1 MNFILGLGSDTQNR
15 NFSFHTYLDIIFT
28 CVTCLDSKLQS
39 INYWN
44 SKKGSSSN
52 NVVNLKE
59 LILFK
64 VLRIVYEYVCFT
76 FFKKIEKVPF
86 ASTT

>member
-28 CVTCLDSKLQS
+28 CVTCYVLLDSKLQC

-44 SKKGSSSN
+44 SRKGSSSN
-52 NVVNLKE
+52 NVVNLKK
-59 LILFK
+59 LILFNI
-64 VLRIVYEYVCFT
+64 LRIV
-76 FFKKIEKVPF
+76 
-86 ASTT
+86 